1 MDGVVSAELSS
12 NALRRTVV
20 GPISCHPLK
29 SVSFAVE
36 QLGDTVNYYAV
47 NLISMSAARRA
58 LRTSP
63 SAARPPQYWGGT
75 TAARRGTGAAAKTE
89 SLESWASLQ
98 PVPITLDAR
107 TAKVCVNGQYYFV
120 FRQAID
126 WPEAPVARTN

>member
-20 GPISCHPLK
+20 GPISRHPLK
-29 SVSFAVE
+29 AVSFAVE

-63 SAARPPQYWGGT
+63 SAARPPQYWGDYGGP
-75 TAARRGTGAAAKTE
+75 AGNRSGCQDGI
-89 SLESWASLQ
+89 
-98 PVPITLDAR
+98 P
-107 TAKVCVNGQYYFV
+107 
-120 FRQAID
+120 
-126 WPEAPVARTN
+126 